1 MNDKIKNLIENKDI
15 LLFTDSEINSI
26 FPKYVIVRRSNNRLT
41 EGILTE
47 IFTNDALEEKYGVV
61 DVDFSNG
68 CKVISI
74 QIKDKKLYKIL
85 DDEEFNLLK
94 IITNSI

>member
-47 IFTNDALEEKYGVV
+47 I
-61 DVDFSNG
+61 
-68 CKVISI
+68 
-74 QIKDKKLYKIL
+74 
-85 DDEEFNLLK
+85 LLMMH
-94 IITNSI
+94 